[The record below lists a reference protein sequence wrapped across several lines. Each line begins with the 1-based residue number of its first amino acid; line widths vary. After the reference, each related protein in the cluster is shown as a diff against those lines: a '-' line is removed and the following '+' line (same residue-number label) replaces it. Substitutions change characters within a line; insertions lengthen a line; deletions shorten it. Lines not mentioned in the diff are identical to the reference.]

1 MTQTIVALFDTTA
14 EAEQA
19 MQYVIM
25 SIGGVQAQV
34 YHSDR
39 VGDVSSL
46 SICRGDMAAIHERI
60 RRGGAVVVA
69 KVEDE
74 RFDGAIAVLQASGAI
89 VVNET

>member
-1 MTQTIVALFDTTA
+1 MTQTIVALFGTTA

-25 SIGGVQAQV
+25 SIGGVEAQV
-34 YHSDR
+34 YYSNQ
-39 VGDVSSL
+39 VADVSSL
-46 SICRGDMAAIHERI
+46 SIRGSDIAAIHERI

-89 VVNET
+89 VVNEI